1 MKRKIYENECEK
13 ENEIIQNS
21 TVANFGVLFFFV
33 LLINKNSSISFDVSS
48 LFICCC
54 YIGPEESDITCWVL
68 EEIQKN

>member
-1 MKRKIYENECEK
+1 MKMNVRKK
-13 ENEIIQNS
+13 MKKKQNS